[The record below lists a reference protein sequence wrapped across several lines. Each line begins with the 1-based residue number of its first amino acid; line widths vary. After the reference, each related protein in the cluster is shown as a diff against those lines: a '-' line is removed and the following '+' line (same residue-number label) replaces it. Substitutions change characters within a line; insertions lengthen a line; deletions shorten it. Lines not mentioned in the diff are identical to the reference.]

1 MKHKLLPRKIQN
13 FFKRIY
19 KRRSLFFVALLFILS
34 GVSPVVAA
42 KVSSPTPI
50 VQSPY
55 DAEQLAN
62 KAVKLYQSGNYT
74 EAAVAW
80 KQTARVF
87 AAKGNKLNQAMA
99 LSNLSLTYQQLGEW
113 EEAKKAIDN
122 SLAILRTLSK
132 GKEELKI
139 LAQSLDIQGSL
150 QRELGQTADALTSWQ
165 EASKVYG
172 QTNEPDKLAQS
183 KINQAQAMQDLGLY
197 PRACSTILEVLN
209 QDIGVS
215 NCQELND
222 FDKVDPKKPKKETL
236 KQRLQVVADKSPSL
250 YRVVGLRSLGDL
262 LRFVGQLEQSQMILE
277 TSLKQAEKLNSPQEQ
292 AAVSLSLGNTARD
305 FAEVNKR
312 QDRVSAQRNYE
323 RNALDSYSKVLKLSP
338 SPTARQQA
346 ELNQLNLLLSQLK
359 PEKSSETEESQK
371 LLESEKLPILSE
383 AEELWN
389 RLNPQLNNLSASRTG
404 VYLQI
409 NFAENVLKLAQQE
422 NFTLK
427 ANSKLPTLNEVDR
440 ILTNAA
446 KQAKSLG
453 DKRAEANALGNRGR
467 LYELTGQER
476 DLPQAEA
483 LTKQALSI
491 ASSFSTPD
499 ITYQF
504 SWQLGRIRKRQGK
517 SADAI
522 AAYTTAYYALQSLR
536 SELVAINPEV
546 QFSFRDDVEPVYRQL
561 VELDLTEADSLKKAG
576 DNNKSQKYIAQART
590 VIESLQLAELNNFF
604 RESCVEAKA
613 QEIDDIDKTA
623 AVIYTIALQDRL
635 QVILSLPNQKSLTL
649 HTVSLSSE
657 ELKKTV
663 ENVQRSL
670 ITTDSKVE
678 AFLPIYKQ
686 LYDWVIQ
693 PVEAE
698 LAKSK
703 VQTLAFVLDE
713 DLRNIPMGILYD
725 GKQYLLEKY
734 AIALTPGLQ
743 LVNPKPISKVG
754 LRALTAGLSKIRP
767 NFPAHEGFK
776 PLVNVEEE
784 LKQIE
789 KLGVSSRELRDE
801 EFTSAEIQKQTVAS
815 RVPPIVHLATHG
827 QFSSKVE
834 DTFILAWDRR
844 INVKELGSL
853 LRDNTQYQKTPIEL
867 LVLSACETASG
878 DNRAALGLA
887 GVAVRSGAR
896 STLATLW
903 AVEDKSTAEVMG
915 QFYRQLEQARKTN
928 RNKAQALQQA
938 QLALKNQID
947 LKNPE
952 YTHPHFWAPFVLVGN
967 WQ

>member
-1 MKHKLLPRKIQN
+1 MKQKLLPRKIQN

-19 KRRSLFFVALLFILS
+19 KRRSLVLAALLFILS

-42 KVSSPTPI
+42 KVSSPTSI
-50 VQSPY
+50 VQSSY

-62 KAVKLYQSGNYT
+62 KAVKLYQSGKFT
-74 EAAVAW
+74 EAAAAW
-80 KQTARVF
+80 KQTAQVF
-87 AAKGNKLNQAMA
+87 ATIGDKLNQAMA

-113 EEAKKAIDN
+113 EQAKKAIED
-122 SLAILRTLSK
+122 SLALLKTASK

-150 QRELGQTADALTSWQ
+150 QRELGQTADALNAWQ
-165 EASKVYG
+165 QASKIYS
-172 QTNEPDKLAQS
+172 QTSEQEKLAQS
-183 KINQAQAMQDLGLY
+183 KINQAQAMQDLGLS
-197 PRACSTILEVLN
+197 PRACSTLLEVLN

-222 FDKVDPKKPKKETL
+222 LDKPEFNKPKTEIL

-250 YRVVGLRSLGDL
+250 SRVVALRSLGEL

-277 TSLKQAEKLNSPQEQ
+277 TSLKQAQKLNSPQEQ
-292 AAVSLSLGNTARD
+292 AAVYLSLGNTARD
-305 FAEVNKR
+305 LAEVNKILR
-312 QDRVSAQRNYE
+312 STRISYE
-323 RNALDSYSKVLKLSP
+323 QKALDSYSEVIKLSP
-338 SPTARQQA
+338 SPTAQQQA
-346 ELNQLNLLLSQLK
+346 QLNQLNLLLSQLK
-359 PEKSSETEESQK
+359 PKKSSETPEAEN
-371 LLESEKLPILSE
+371 LSEAENLPILSQ

-427 ANSKLPTLNEVDR
+427 ANSKLPTFDEVDR
-440 ILTNAA
+440 ILAKAA
-446 KQAKSLG
+446 EQARSLG
-453 DKRAEANALGNRGR
+453 DKRAEANALGNRGG
-467 LYELTGQER
+467 LYELTRPTR
-476 DLPQAEA
+476 DLAKAEE
-483 LTKQALSI
+483 LTKQALNI
-491 ASSFSTPD
+491 APSFSTPD
-499 ITYQF
+499 IAYQF
-504 SWQLGRIRKRQGK
+504 SWQLGRIRRDQGK
-517 SADAI
+517 TANAI
-522 AAYTTAYYALQSLR
+522 AAYTAAYHALQSLR

-546 QFSFRDDVEPVYRQL
+546 QFSFRDNVEPVYRQL
-561 VELDLTEADSLKKAG
+561 VELDLKEADSLKQAG
-576 DNNKSQKYIAQART
+576 DNKKSQEYIDQART
-590 VIESLQLAELNNFF
+590 VIESLQLAEINNFF
-604 RESCVEAKA
+604 RESCVEAKP
-613 QEIDDIDKTA
+613 QEIDQIDKTA

-635 QVILSLPNQKSLTL
+635 EVILSLPNQPLTL
-649 HTVSLSSE
+649 HTAPLRPG
-657 ELKKTV
+657 ELEQTV
-663 ENVQRSL
+663 NDVRGSL
-670 ITTDSKVE
+670 IGADSKVE
-678 AFLPIYKQ
+678 DFLPTYKQ
-686 LYDWVIQ
+686 LYDWMIQ

-703 VQTLAFVLDE
+703 VKTLAFVLDG
-713 DLRNIPMGILYD
+713 DLRNIPMGVLYD

-776 PLVNVEEE
+776 PLGNVEEE

-789 KLGVSSRELRDE
+789 KFGVSSQELLNDK
-801 EFTSAEIQKQTVAS
+801 FTSAEIQKQTVAS

-844 INVKELGSL
+844 INVKELGGL

-878 DNRAALGLA
+878 DRRAALGLA

-903 AVEDKSTAEVMG
+903 TVEDKSTAEVMG

-928 RNKAQALQQA
+928 INKAQALQQA
-938 QLALKNQID
+938 QLALKNQVD
-947 LKNPE
+947 LKNRE

>member
-1 MKHKLLPRKIQN
+1 MKYKLLPKKIQN

-87 AAKGNKLNQAMA
+87 AAKRDKLNQAMA

-113 EEAKKAIDN
+113 EQAKKAIDD
-122 SLAILRTLSK
+122 SLAILRTPSK

-165 EASKVYG
+165 EASKIYG

-183 KINQAQAMQDLGLY
+183 KINQAQVMQDLGLY

-209 QDIGVS
+209 QDLGVS

-250 YRVVGLRSLGDL
+250 YRVLGLRSLGDM
-262 LRFVGQLEQSQMILE
+262 LRFIGQLEQSQMILE
-277 TSLKQAEKLNSPQEQ
+277 TSLKQAQKLNSPQEQ
-292 AAVSLSLGNTARD
+292 AAVYLSLGNTARNL
-305 FAEVNKR
+305 AEVNKG
-312 QDRVSAQRNYE
+312 QGRVSAQRNYE
-323 RNALDSYSKVLKLSP
+323 KNALDSYSEVLKLSP

-359 PEKSSETEESQK
+359 PEKSSDREEWQK
-371 LLESEKLPILSE
+371 LLESENLETLSQ

-409 NFAENVLKLAQQE
+409 NFAENLVKLAQQE

-427 ANSKLPTLNEVDR
+427 ANSKLPSLNEVDR
-440 ILTNAA
+440 ILANAA

-467 LYELTGQER
+467 LYELTGAER

-504 SWQLGRIRKRQGK
+504 SWQLGRIRQKQGK
-517 SADAI
+517 SEDAI

-546 QFSFRDDVEPVYRQL
+546 QFSFRDNVEPVYRQL
-561 VELDLTEADSLKKAG
+561 VELDLREADSLKKAG

-623 AVIYTIALQDRL
+623 AVIYIIALQDRL
-635 QVILSLPNQKSLTL
+635 EVILSLPNKKSLTL
-649 HTVSLSSE
+649 HTVSLRPQ

-663 ENVQRSL
+663 EKVQGSL
-670 ITTDSKVE
+670 TTTDSKVE
-678 AFLPIYKQ
+678 DFLPIYKQ

-698 LAKSK
+698 LAESK
-703 VQTLAFVLDE
+703 VKTLAFVLDE
-713 DLRNIPMGILYD
+713 DLRNIPMGILHD

-754 LRALTAGLSKIRP
+754 LRALTAGLTKNPP
-767 NFPAHEGFK
+767 NETLPE
-776 PLVNVEEE
+776 LSNVKTE
-784 LKQIE
+784 LEQIE
-789 KLGVSSRELRDE
+789 KFGVPSKELLNE
-801 EFTSAEIQKQTVAS
+801 QFTTTEIQKQTVAS

-834 DTFILAWDRR
+834 ETFILAWDRR

-867 LVLSACETASG
+867 LVLSACQTASG

-903 AVEDKSTAEVMG
+903 AVEDKSTAKVMG

-928 RNKAQALQQA
+928 INKAQALQKA

-947 LKNPE
+947 PNNPE